1 MGLGVILKIDEST
14 VVRDENLSISQG
26 AVKVSGWN
34 LIGMEKWNVQRLKAV
49 SEHYGFSLDTPW
61 KDLPEKFRNIVLYG
75 SGTDVIKMTHESE
88 AGNFSYEKP
97 FEGIITNL
105 ERRFAETTSE
115 GTKREISQYMYE
127 VPCKRCK
134 GKRFSEATLAR

>member
-1 MGLGVILKIDEST
+1 MSLISDVIKST
-14 VVRDENLSISQG
+14 TAIFKGMSRTLSEIPR
-26 AVKVSGWN
+26 
-34 LIGMEKWNVQRLKAV
+34 EKWTVQRLKAV

-61 KDLPEKFRNIVLYG
+61 KDLPEKYKNIVLYG

-115 GTKREISQYMYE
+115 GTKREISQCNPDMRRKE
-127 VPCKRCK
+127 N
-134 GKRFSEATLAR
+134 